1 MEANTDNRISAED
14 LEILR
19 RARRTLEQPS
29 LAIRAT
35 GKLGAPVEMLI
46 NKLPRVAQHMIDW
59 GAHFALRRCLSVALR
74 TLRKQPGGE
83 PRESHDMSHK
93 LAVGGTGAVGGAFGF
108 ISLPIELPLTT
119 TLMFRSICAIARAE
133 GEDLSQLETRLQCMA
148 VFSLGGSQ
156 PLTAEEE
163 ESRAAEFG
171 YFALR
176 GTLAQAI
183 SKVSAESLTKGFLSP
198 GSAAV
203 ANVLQAITT
212 RFSSRVGEQ
221 AVAKSLPLVGAVF
234 GAGTNALF
242 LDHYQQIAHAHFSV
256 RRLERKYGETAIRSV
271 WPTLDIS
278 H

>member
-1 MEANTDNRISAED
+1 METNNDNRISAED
-14 LEILR
+14 LETLR
-19 RARRTLEQPS
+19 RARRTLELPS

-35 GKLGAPVEMLI
+35 SKVGAPIEMLI
-46 NKLPRVAQHMIDW
+46 NKLPRIAQHGIDW
-59 GAHFALRRCLSVALR
+59 VAHFALRRCLAVALR
-74 TLRKQPGGE
+74 TLSKQPGTD
-83 PRESHDMSHK
+83 PNDSRDLSHK
-93 LAVGGTGAVGGAFGF
+93 IAVGTTGAVGGSFG
-108 ISLPIELPLTT
+108 IVSLPFELPLTT

-133 GEDLSQLETRLQCMA
+133 GEDLSKLETRLQCMA
-148 VFSLGGSQ
+148 VFSLGGAQ
-156 PLTAEEE
+156 PHNPSEEE
-163 ESRAAEFG
+163 ARAAEFG

-183 SKVSAESLTKGFLSP
+183 SKVSAESLTKGFLNP

-242 LDHYQQIAHAHFSV
+242 LDHYQQIAHAHFGV
-256 RRLERKYGETAIRSV
+256 RRLERKYGEAAIREA

-278 H
+278 Y